1 MKHIKL
7 DENWLLLVKELM
19 ESGLSKEQFK
29 EFLESK
35 KTEKENEKMCE

>member
-7 DENWLLLVKELM
+7 DENWLQLVKELM

-35 KTEKENEKMCE
+35 KTEKENVKMCE

>member
-19 ESGLSKEQFK
+19 ESGMSNEKFK
-29 EFLESK
+29 EFIESK